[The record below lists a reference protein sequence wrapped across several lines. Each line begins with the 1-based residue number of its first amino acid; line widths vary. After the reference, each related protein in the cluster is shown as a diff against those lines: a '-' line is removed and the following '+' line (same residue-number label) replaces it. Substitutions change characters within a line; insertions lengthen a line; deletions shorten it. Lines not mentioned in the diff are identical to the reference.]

1 MAPADWGGA
10 KDTEEVGSRSLADSE
25 NGPLMAPADWGGAKE
40 TEEVRAENG
49 HLMAPADWG
58 GAEEVEEA
66 KESRPLASIPLAIG
80 TLLVILGSATGYL
93 VWAGGCQRVVSA
105 TIYLTSPGLAAVHG
119 SAHSPVWVSA
129 GGCRRTVSAT
139 IYFSSP
145 GLAAVRGQARAR
157 SLTPPHPS
165 PTVSATQLL
174 HSSLHLCRGILQA
187 SLVLLQEPRAQS

>member
-1 MAPADWGGA
+1 MSGSTPGLCGGVGRLSVDPVDDNLSEFTGSLTDSENGPVMAPADWGGA

-145 GLAAVRGQARAR
+145 GLAACVVRPGHVR
-157 SLTPPHPS
+157 
-165 PTVSATQLL
+165 
-174 HSSLHLCRGILQA
+174 
-187 SLVLLQEPRAQS
+187 

>member
-1 MAPADWGGA
+1 LTDSENGPVMAPADWGGA

-80 TLLVILGSATGYL
+80 TLPFEVRIPKSKESSKREA
-93 VWAGGCQRVVSA
+93 
-105 TIYLTSPGLAAVHG
+105 LAASKEIQVFTDG
-119 SAHSPVWVSA
+119 SVINGKVGA
-129 GGCRRTVSAT
+129 
-139 IYFSSP
+139 
-145 GLAAVRGQARAR
+145 AAV
-157 SLTPPHPS
+157 LTRPGKNHR
-165 PTVSATQLL
+165 LL
-174 HSSLHLCRGILQA
+174 HYL
-187 SLVLLQEPRAQS
+187 